1 MIHKTKGIVLQSIK
15 FNESSIITK
24 IYTADF
30 GLQSFIVKGVR
41 SSGKSGKA
49 ALFSAMNILEL
60 EMYHRE
66 NKGLQ
71 YLKEFRPA
79 FIFKTIQ
86 TDILKSSIAL
96 FLAEVLGKC
105 IQEEESNRELYHF
118 IEQTLIELDEAPK
131 AESNL
136 HLTFLLGFT
145 KHLGFYPNTDAENSC
160 AYFDL
165 QDGNFTSDQPVHS
178 YFVAQ
183 PHSENLKKLLT
194 GEAHVPMSVVERN
207 FLLEKILLYYNLHL
221 QNFRKVTSHHVL
233 HEVLESFSS

>member
-1 MIHKTKGIVLQSIK
+1 MLHKTKGIVLQSIK
-15 FNESSIITK
+15 FNESSIIAK

-30 GLQSFIVKGVR
+30 GLQSFMVKGVR
-41 SSGKSGKA
+41 AAGKNGKA
-49 ALFSAMNILEL
+49 SLFSAMNILEL

-79 FIFKTIQ
+79 HLYKTVS

-105 IQEEESNRELYHF
+105 IQEEEANRELFHY
-118 IEQTLIELDEAPK
+118 IEETLLALDASPH
-131 AESNL
+131 AESNA
-136 HLTFLLGFT
+136 HLTFLIGFT
-145 KHLGFYPNTDAENSC
+145 KYLGFYPNTHSEMNC

-165 QDGNFTSDQPVHS
+165 QDGSFSSEMPVHS
-178 YFVAQ
+178 YFIAQ
-183 PHSENLKKLLT
+183 PHTDFLKQLLS
-194 GEAHVPMSVVERN
+194 GEPHVRMSVAERN
-207 FLLEKILLYYNLHL
+207 FLLEKILLYFQLHL

-233 HEVLESFSS
+233 HEVLESY

>member
-1 MIHKTKGIVLQSIK
+1 MLHKTKGIVLQSIK
-15 FNESSIITK
+15 FNESSIIAK

-30 GLQSFIVKGVR
+30 GLRSFLVKGVR
-41 SSGKSGKA
+41 SAGKSGKA
-49 ALFSAMNILEL
+49 SLFSPMNILEL

-79 FIFKTIQ
+79 HLYKTIS

-105 IQEEESNRELYHF
+105 IQEEEANRELFHY
-118 IEQTLIELDEAPK
+118 IEETLLDLDAASH
-131 AESNL
+131 AESNA

-145 KHLGFYPNTDAENSC
+145 KYLGFYPNTQSGIER

-165 QDGNFTSDQPVHS
+165 QDGSFSGEMPPHS
-178 YFVAQ
+178 YFIAP
-183 PHSENLKKLLT
+183 PHTEFLKQLLS
-194 GEAHVPMSVVERN
+194 GHSPVQMSVADRN
-207 FLLEKILLYYNLHL
+207 FLLEKILLYFQLHL
-221 QNFRKVTSHHVL
+221 HNFRKITSHHVL
-233 HEVLESFSS
+233 HEVLESY

>member
-1 MIHKTKGIVLQSIK
+1 MIHKTKGIVLHTIK

-41 SSGKSGKA
+41 SAGKSGKA
-49 ALFSAMNILEL
+49 ALFSVMNILEL

-105 IQEEESNRELYHF
+105 IQEEEANHNLYYF
-118 IEQTLIELDEAPK
+118 IEQTLVALDESPK

-145 KHLGFYPNTDAENSC
+145 KHLGFFPNTDMDDSC

-165 QDGNFTSDQPVHS
+165 QDGNFTREIPVHS

-183 PHSENLKKLLT
+183 PHTENLKKLLA
-194 GEAHVPMSVVERN
+194 GELYVPMNVADRN
-207 FLLEKILLYYNLHL
+207 FLLEKMLLYYQLHL

>member
-1 MIHKTKGIVLQSIK
+1 MLVKTKGIVLHTIK
-15 FNESSIITK
+15 YTESSIITK

-41 SSGKSGKA
+41 SAGRNGRAS
-49 ALFSAMNILEL
+49 LFSVMNMLEL

-79 FIFKTIQ
+79 HLYKTIT

-105 IQEEESNRELYHF
+105 IQEEEPNRELYAY
-118 IEQTLIELDEAPK
+118 IEDTLLSLDTSQR

-145 KHLGFYPNTDAENSC
+145 KYIGFYPNTNANAACS
-160 AYFDL
+160 YFDL
-165 QDGNFTSDQPVHS
+165 QDGSFTGEMPVHS
-178 YFVAQ
+178 YFIAP
-183 PHSENLKKLLT
+183 PHTDFLKQLLT
-194 GEAHVPMSVVERN
+194 GVAHVPMSVAERN
-207 FLLEKILLYYNLHL
+207 FLLEKILLYYQLHL

-233 HEVLESFSS
+233 HEVLESY

>member
-1 MIHKTKGIVLQSIK
+1 MMFKTKGIVFNAVK
-15 FNESSIITK
+15 FSETSLVVK

-41 SSGKSGKA
+41 SAGKSGKA

-105 IQEEESNRELYHF
+105 IQEEEANRELYHF
-118 IEQTLIELDEAPK
+118 IEQTLITLDESPK

-136 HLTFLLGFT
+136 HLTFLLGFS
-145 KHLGFYPNTDAENSC
+145 KHLGFYPNTDADNNC
-160 AYFDL
+160 PYFDL
-165 QDGNFTSDQPVHS
+165 QDGNFTNEMPVHN

-183 PHSENLKKLLT
+183 PHADILKKLLS
-194 GEAHVPMSVVERN
+194 GEAHVPMNVTERN
-207 FLLEKILLYYNLHL
+207 LLLEKILLYYNLHL

-233 HEVLESFSS
+233 HEVLESY